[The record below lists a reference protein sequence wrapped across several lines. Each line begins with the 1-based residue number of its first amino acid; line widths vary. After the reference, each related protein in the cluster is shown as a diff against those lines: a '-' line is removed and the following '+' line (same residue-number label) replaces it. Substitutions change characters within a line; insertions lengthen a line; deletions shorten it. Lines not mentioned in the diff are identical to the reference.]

1 MFFVWSVHYKRFHCT
16 ILPFVRKSKKSRK
29 VSESLTEESSDSEKS
44 SEEDEGEGEGV
55 WVEKKVQQEAEG
67 AFVGP
72 TPEIKVQ
79 AVTSMKE

>member
-1 MFFVWSVHYKRFHCT
+1 M
-16 ILPFVRKSKKSRK
+16 
-29 VSESLTEESSDSEKS
+29 
-44 SEEDEGEGEGV
+44 

-67 AFVGP
+67 VFVGP

>member
-1 MFFVWSVHYKRFHCT
+1 MHR
-16 ILPFVRKSKKSRK
+16 SKKSRK
-29 VSESLTEESSDSEKS
+29 VSESSEETS
-44 SEEDEGEGEGV
+44 SEDESGEEEGV

-67 AFVGP
+67 VFVGP

>member
-1 MFFVWSVHYKRFHCT
+1 MVDAMGCLPHC
-16 ILPFVRKSKKSRK
+16 RKSRK
-29 VSESLTEESSDSEKS
+29 VVSESSESS
-44 SEEDEGEGEGV
+44 SEESGEEEEGEEV

>member
-1 MFFVWSVHYKRFHCT
+1 M
-16 ILPFVRKSKKSRK
+16 
-29 VSESLTEESSDSEKS
+29 SESSAEESSASEGS
-44 SEEDEGEGEGV
+44 EGEEGEEEDEGV